1 MAISTIYSYGSSNRI
16 TGMFSGMD
24 TDTLVQNMLKTEQS
38 KIDSSYKSR
47 TKLEWKRD
55 AYQSINST
63 LKTFQEKYLSALS
76 SDNMWSTGAYSAY
89 TTNLESNRYLDVKA
103 TSAAFDTQY
112 TISSAK
118 KAGYAEI
125 SGDKYVSRGQAIGY
139 AGQNSVSYIEG
150 NSYTGS
156 ETLAELAGD
165 NLQEGDKVSFAING
179 KTFVFEGDS
188 TLNDVISEVNAAGGE
203 TNVKME
209 LVGEGASKTLKMS
222 ATKPGQGIELEDISG
237 GMFAEKDGVLG
248 ISVSSMQKV
257 TTVDMAAAL
266 SDMSNVDAIFGELNS
281 IKISINGK
289 EFTFSKSD
297 SMQDVMDAINSSDAG
312 VTMSYNAAEDRF
324 TIKNDDP
331 NKKLEMKDIQGDF
344 FNADGPIGINENT
357 AGLKTYDTIA
367 RAAEKMGLT
376 NVLDDNGKFTFT
388 VNGKTFSF
396 DADTKISEM
405 MQKVNGDGDVN
416 VKMSY
421 SEITDSFTFRSAAT
435 GAASEVRLGNSEGSS
450 AFGENSFFAIDDG
463 AAARGTDASI
473 TFETSSGTETITQT
487 GNEFTLDGVT
497 YTIKED
503 FDAAA
508 DGGNISFGVTQDT
521 GAVIDKVKEFVTEY
535 NKIVETLNGYIH
547 EEKEYDFA
555 ILTEAERKDLS
566 EEDLKLYDEK
576 AKSGIL
582 RNDGYISGLLSG
594 MRSALYEKVGDTGL
608 SAADIGLTTGAWDK
622 QGQIQLDEAK
632 LKSALEKNPGVVGEV
647 LAGTSS
653 SQDTATARTENGL
666 MTRFYNDITKYQSNM
681 RTTVLAGVNK
691 DINNFNTKID
701 DQLAKMYEKQEK
713 YYLQFA
719 QMESIMSKYS
729 SQSSY
734 FTQQL
739 GG

>member
-222 ATKPGQGIELEDISG
+222 TTKPGQGIELEDISG

-331 NKKLEMKDIQGDF
+331 NKKLELKDIQGDF

-376 NVLDDNGKFTFT
+376 DVLDDNGKFSFT

-473 TFETSSGTETITQT
+473 TFETSSGAETITQT

-547 EEKEYDFA
+547 EEKEYDYD
-555 ILTEAERKDLS
+555 ILSEAER
-566 EEDLKLYDEK
+566 EDLTEEELELWDSK

-582 RNDGYISGLLSG
+582 RNDNYISNLLSN
-594 MRSALYEKVGDTGL
+594 MRTALYEKVGDTGL

-729 SQSSY
+729 SQRSY
-734 FTQQL
+734 FTQLL

>member
-376 NVLDDNGKFTFT
+376 DVLDDNGKFSFT

-435 GAASEVRLGNSEGSS
+435 GAASEVRLGKSEGSS

-734 FTQQL
+734 FTQLL

>member
-209 LVGEGASKTLKMS
+209 LAGEGASKTLKMS

-331 NKKLEMKDIQGDF
+331 NKKLELKDIQGDF

-376 NVLDDNGKFTFT
+376 DVLDDNGKFSFT

-734 FTQQL
+734 FTQLL